1 MQSKD
6 VSLASN
12 FKQIKDDI
20 FPARVLE
27 DLNTY
32 YYFLVVLCI
41 RRPPLATMT
50 PSHCGDTANPI
61 TDCQDSISTFHI
73 Q

>member
-32 YYFLVVLCI
+32 YYFFWSSSVYVVPHWL
-41 RRPPLATMT
+41 
-50 PSHCGDTANPI
+50 
-61 TDCQDSISTFHI
+61 Q
-73 Q
+73 